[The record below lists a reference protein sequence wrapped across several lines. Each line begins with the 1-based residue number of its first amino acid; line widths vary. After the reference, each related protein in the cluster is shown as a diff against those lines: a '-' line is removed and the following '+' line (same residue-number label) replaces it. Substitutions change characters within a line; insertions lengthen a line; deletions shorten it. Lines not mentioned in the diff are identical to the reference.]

1 MHDGSRT
8 RQAVRRVQY
17 ELPGFC
23 AGAVMAR
30 LDHAVRMIGLGRQEE
45 ALADLARASE
55 EAREWQRWAA
65 LVVDYDAAHEALR
78 REAV

>member
-1 MHDGSRT
+1 MN
-8 RQAVRRVQY
+8 RQEQRIKRLQY

-45 ALADLARASE
+45 ALADLQRASE
-55 EAREWQRWAA
+55 EAREWQRWA
-65 LVVDYDAAHEALR
+65 VVMTDYDAAHAELR
-78 REAV
+78 REAA

>member
-1 MHDGSRT
+1 
-8 RQAVRRVQY
+8 
-17 ELPGFC
+17 
-23 AGAVMAR
+23 MAR